1 MCIDQPEVF
10 AASKLPFDACFGATL
25 LVFFS
30 SKDCVFVYINCRP
43 STLEYNK
50 FQFLPDVV

>member
-1 MCIDQPEVF
+1 MSIDQPEVF
-10 AASKLPFDACFGATL
+10 AASKLPFDACSGATL
-25 LVFFS
+25 LVFS
-30 SKDCVFVYINCRP
+30 LQKTMYFVYINCRP